1 MALLGIRVEII
12 ESIFLSRWGGYIV
25 MLAVLGGIV
34 LLLRGLFGP
43 RGLFRDPY
51 WDKRNREIRAEEA
64 AAREARLKRWRENHG
79 LPDENAAAVSAPKGT
94 EHHDH

>member
-1 MALLGIRVEII
+1 MEII

-25 MLAVLGGIV
+25 MLAILGGIV

-64 AAREARLKRWRENHG
+64 AAREARLKRWREKQG
-79 LPDENAAAVSAPKGT
+79 VPDENAATESDPKRT

>member
-25 MLAVLGGIV
+25 MLAILGGIV

-64 AAREARLKRWRENHG
+64 AAREARLKRWREKQG
-79 LPDENAAAVSAPKGT
+79 VPDENAATESDSKRT